1 MLGRLGAILCE
12 TWIPSCFASQRARVG
27 FHKEQWPNFIGLHP
41 ICPKDLKLLQGISWK
56 LRMFCTYIQMSAP
69 SGNLRLSCWVPAI
82 GKFKALDTRK
92 LSRHSVFDVVDRE
105 GAAIEIS
112 RRLFLPSLLAYF
124 PQDPAVWGLGD
135 KSSWQT
141 PSKFRSSLP
150 SSYWRH
156 CNGLWLIGRGS
167 FLHCEFSLG
176 MLLSPVCKYASG
188 QPTQTCP
195 DVSSN
200 LPLR

>member
-1 MLGRLGAILCE
+1 MVIKGSLKSEKSQKCNTQSEACVCLCVCAILFVVVVVALVCWVDWE
-12 TWIPSCFASQRARVG
+12 QCYVKPEYPLASPANGHGWGSIKSSDLISLVCTPSAQKSSSWCKVFLGSCGYFARTS
-27 FHKEQWPNFIGLHP
+27 K
-41 ICPKDLKLLQGISWK
+41 
-56 LRMFCTYIQMSAP
+56 MSAP
-69 SGNLRLSCWVPAI
+69 SGTPRLSCWVPAI
-82 GKFKALDTRK
+82 AKFKALDAWK

-150 SSYWRH
+150 SSY
-156 CNGLWLIGRGS
+156 
-167 FLHCEFSLG
+167 
-176 MLLSPVCKYASG
+176 LLK
-188 QPTQTCP
+188 T
-195 DVSSN
+195 
-200 LPLR
+200 L